1 MLFNNREQNMKDEV
15 KKSNIVATLQEAPDP
30 VGARATANLALQ
42 PNVSAAAV
50 ISQYSATF
58 GGLDIKAVSDS
69 LSETINQVWDG
80 NMKTC
85 EAMLFAQAQALQ
97 TIFMSLSCRAANQ
110 DFIGHRE
117 TYLKLALK
125 AQNQCRTTLETL
137 SNIKNPPVIFAK
149 QANIA
154 HGHQQVNNGISAD
167 ESPSSLRAEKNKTD
181 SNELL
186 EQQNEQ
192 RLDTRKTGKTSHLDS
207 ELETVAAVNRSIK

>member
-1 MLFNNREQNMKDEV
+1 MKDEP
-15 KKSNIVATLQEAPDP
+15 KKPNIVATLQEADDP
-30 VGARATANLALQ
+30 EGARATANLALQ

-58 GGLDIKAVSDS
+58 GGLDIKSVSDS
-69 LSETINQVWDG
+69 LSETINQVWNGDV
-80 NMKTC
+80 KTC

-137 SNIKNPPVIFAK
+137 STIKNPPVIFAK

-154 HGHQQVNNGISAD
+154 HGHQQVNNGIAAD
-167 ESPSSLRAEKNKTD
+167 NMNDDSHTRKNKFD

-186 EQQNEQ
+186 EQKNEQ
-192 RLDTRKTGKTSHLDS
+192 RLDTRATDKTSVLDPK
-207 ELETVAAVNRSIK
+207 LETMAEIHRAEKQERQSAILP